1 MIGTMTAGTV
11 ALLAGGA
18 AAKTAAD
25 IYGAK
30 KAGDAA
36 KQAGNQA
43 AAANQAALD
52 YQKEQDALDREDA
65 RRAELENQG
74 RYTREQARAAAVYGD
89 EAAAAARAEDAARR
103 GEAFD
108 QVAYAA
114 QMQQM
119 VYEAAE
125 AENDQKSQ
133 ECFAEYFEFVTL
145 VRDLRNYPD
154 LILRFRRSDLAEW
167 TRLKID
173 RETLIEFVMGSVE
186 ALEEAVEAGTE
197 IGQEIAFQIAEMADF
212 YKVELS
218 PKLSGTLKFYLDDS
232 EEMEGGEEGG
242 GSSIVL
248 Q

>member
-1 MIGTMTAGTV
+1 MDAWKTLETMVTVFKEIVSCYGILERMEEGEEVVEGLPSAIELTA
-11 ALLAGGA
+11 LIEKNFERL
-18 AAKTAAD
+18 
-25 IYGAK
+25 K
-30 KAGDAA
+30 KF
-36 KQAGNQA
+36 
-43 AAANQAALD
+43 
-52 YQKEQDALDREDA
+52 
-65 RRAELENQG
+65 RRG
-74 RYTREQARAAAVYGD
+74 
-89 EAAAAARAEDAARR
+89 

-197 IGQEIAFQIAEMADF
+197 IGQEIAFQIAGMADF

-232 EEMEGGEEGG
+232 EEMEEGEEGG